1 MSTVLQLCQWLANT
15 GGSTALRESIWV
27 YPIVESIHVLS
38 LCLFA
43 GFAVVMDLRL
53 IGLVFTS
60 DRASTVAGRL
70 LPWTFSG
77 FAVMV
82 VTGGLLFFSD
92 PARFYGNVFFRVK
105 VVLLL
110 LAGLNAFVFHRNV
123 YTRVHDWDHD
133 RTPPTAARIAGA
145 ASLTLWTG
153 VIVAGRLIAYN
164 WFN

>member
-1 MSTVLQLCQWLANT
+1 MSMVLHLCQWLAST
-15 GGSTALRESIWV
+15 DGSTALRESIWV

-53 IGLVFTS
+53 VGLVFTG
-60 DRASTVAGRL
+60 DRASSVAGRM

-82 VTGGLLFFSD
+82 VTGSLLFYSD

-105 VVLLL
+105 VVFLL
-110 LAGLNAFVFHRNV
+110 LAGLNALVFHRNV
-123 YTRVHDWDHD
+123 YTHVHDWDRD
-133 RTPPTAARIAGA
+133 PTPPTAARLAGA
-145 ASLTLWTG
+145 ASLTLWTA